1 MRYILSILI
10 GLLVLINTTNCYSQQ
25 RVEAKVVDNDTIPY
39 FTLPIVSIMDE
50 IGKTGKV
57 RRDRYHELIYDVKE
71 VYPFAKFFASKMHE
85 LDSALKAIDG
95 SSEKKAFLK
104 KEEKKLKAKLKTKL
118 KDLTYDQG
126 HILIKLINRETGKT
140 SYDLIKRYKSGLKAM
155 FWQSAASVFGMNLK
169 EEYDKDKEEAIERIL
184 DALEKHEDYDKDI
197 VSQK

>member
-1 MRYILSILI
+1 MRYILITLI
-10 GLLVLINTTNCYSQQ
+10 ALFAIIDTTNVYSQK

-39 FTLPIVSIMDE
+39 FTLPIVSIMDQ
-50 IGKTGKV
+50 IGETGKV
-57 RRDRYHELIYDVKE
+57 RRQRYHELIYDVKE
-71 VYPFAKFFASKMHE
+71 VYPFAKFFASKMKE
-85 LDSALKAIDG
+85 LDSALREIDE

-104 KEEKKLKAKLKTKL
+104 EEEEKLKDELKTKL

-140 SYDLIKRYKSGLKAM
+140 SYELIKRYKSGLKAT

-184 DALEKHEDYDKDI
+184 DALEKHEDINKNV